1 MLNCAIAPKS
11 ESSDESVVILAAPR
25 PARKTLDLFRV
36 ATAQDDVL
44 GLKGG
49 G

>member
-1 MLNCAIAPKS
+1 MLSPKS
-11 ESSDESVVILAAPR
+11 ESSDESVVILAAPG
-25 PARKTLDLFRV
+25 PARKTLDLFRI